1 MREPALANRIAE
13 EARRLLER
21 SYGWE
26 QSVSE
31 LEEIYRAVID
41 GRCRREPAAP
51 LFTASTVM

>member
-1 MREPALANRIAE
+1 
-13 EARRLLER
+13 LLER

-31 LEEIYRAVID
+31 LEEIYRAVIE